1 MVQHII
7 VVHGN
12 EKFRIRPCRCGAG
25 FQCISSSITRLTW
38 SVRMRRMC
46 VARRALSAYTDSTIE
61 GTRATAE
68 VFLRYVILLLL
79 SLAWFPT
86 LGNITVTP

>member
-1 MVQHII
+1 MI

-12 EKFRIRPCRCGAG
+12 EKFRIRPCRCSAG

-61 GTRATAE
+61 GTRAAAE

>member
-25 FQCISSSITRLTW
+25 SQCISSSITRLTW
-38 SVRMRRMC
+38 SVRMRMC
-46 VARRALSAYTDSTIE
+46 VARRALSAYTGSTIE

-79 SLAWFPT
+79 CPLLGFPPSET
-86 LGNITVTP
+86 

>member
-1 MVQHII
+1 MHF
-7 VVHGN
+7 
-12 EKFRIRPCRCGAG
+12 KFNNATHLECAHAY
-25 FQCISSSITRLTW
+25 
-38 SVRMRRMC
+38 VC

-61 GTRATAE
+61 GTRAVAE